1 MTKMNS
7 NPRPR
12 LEGIVPPMV
21 TPLLAWDQLDCNG
34 LERVVEHLITGGV
47 HGLFI
52 LGTTGEA
59 ASLGYGLR
67 QQLVERVCQQVAG
80 RVPVLVGITDTVFE
94 ESINMARVAAEH
106 SAAAVVVAA
115 PFLMSTAQNDLQ
127 GYLKHLVSQSPL
139 PVYLYHVPPLTKT
152 RFELDTVRWA
162 MDQER
167 IIGLKDSAGDLNWCD
182 QICAMLPRR
191 PDWSLLAGPEE
202 LLADYVA
209 RGAHGGVCGGANLFP
224 QLYVRFYEAAR
235 DKDEREIQRLRSLV
249 QAVVEN
255 LYRLE
260 DHPSAI
266 IKALKCALSLKGVCR
281 NVLAEPFQPF
291 GAERQ
296 RLLAERLAKLQQL
309 LGLGPEH

>member
-1 MTKMNS
+1 MIKMNS
-7 NPRPR
+7 NSRPR

-21 TPLLAWDQLDCNG
+21 TPLLAWDQLDCDG
-34 LERVVEHLITGGV
+34 LGRVVEHLITGGV

-67 QQLVERVCQQVAG
+67 KKVVERACRQVAG

-94 ESINMARVAAEH
+94 ESVTMARVAAEH
-106 SAAAVVVAA
+106 GAAAVVVAA
-115 PFLMSTAQNDLQ
+115 PFLMSTVQNDLQ
-127 GYLKHLVSQSPL
+127 AYLKHLVSQSPL

-152 RFELDTVRWA
+152 RFDLETVRWA

-167 IIGLKDSAGDLNWCD
+167 IIGLKDSAGDLNWCE
-182 QICAMLPRR
+182 QVCALLPRR
-191 PDWSLLAGPEE
+191 PDWSLLAGPEQ

-235 DKDEREIQRLRSLV
+235 DKDAGEIERLRSMV

-260 DHPSAI
+260 DHPAAI
-266 IKALKCALSLKGVCR
+266 IKALKCALSQIGICQS
-281 NVLAEPFQPF
+281 VLAEPFQPL
-291 GAERQ
+291 GTEKQ
-296 RLLAERLAKLQQL
+296 RLVAERLEKLQHL
-309 LGLGPEH
+309 LGLSPKH